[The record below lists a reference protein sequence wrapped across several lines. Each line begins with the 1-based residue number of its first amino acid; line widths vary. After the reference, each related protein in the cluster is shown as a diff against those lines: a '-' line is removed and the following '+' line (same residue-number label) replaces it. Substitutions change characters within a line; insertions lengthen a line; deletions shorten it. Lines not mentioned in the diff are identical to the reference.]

1 MLVVYLLR
9 AVLMVRLL
17 VVMTL
22 VMYGLLMNGRRQT
35 KSHGTVTLFAD
46 CTPLRRALTRE
57 EEDTMDCP
65 ILLMTSTERSA
76 KRKHVTVHQGRP
88 LSVPAQKMM
97 TQVFAANK
105 VKLISHKYVR
115 NVRRRYLP
123 EGVQAWNGPPI
134 SSPHT
139 GRSCHLLILYL
150 KRMCHPG
157 PLETSM
163 LKLRRNFLT
172 LKRRSTNRSV
182 ECRAGGFPYRYPH
195 LQTLIDH

>member
-1 MLVVYLLR
+1 M
-9 AVLMVRLL
+9 
-17 VVMTL
+17 
-22 VMYGLLMNGRRQT
+22 MNGPRQT

-65 ILLMTSTERSA
+65 LLLMTSTERSA
-76 KRKHVTVHQGRP
+76 KRKHVTAHQRRP
-88 LSVPAQKMM
+88 LSVPAQKEQ

-123 EGVQAWNGPPI
+123 EGGQAWNGPQT
-134 SSPHT
+134 SSPQT

-150 KRMCHPG
+150 KRACH
-157 PLETSM
+157 LVHWETSM
-163 LKLRRNFLT
+163 LKTRRTFLT

-182 ECRAGGFPYRYPH
+182 ECRAGGFPYRSPH